1 MAITEKAF
9 WYEGI
14 KEGEKRERE
23 RIIKLIKD
31 TYVDLDKE
39 EIGSFVWTEEII
51 ELIQE
56 NQNTDLQENMESGTE

>member
-23 RIIKLIKD
+23 RILKLIKD
-31 TYVDLDKE
+31 TYVYPDKE
-39 EIGSFVWTEEII
+39 EFGSFVWTEDII

>member
-23 RIIKLIKD
+23 RILKLIKD
-31 TYVDLDKE
+31 TYVSPDKE
-39 EIGSFVWTEEII
+39 EFGSFVWTEDII
-51 ELIQE
+51 ELIE
-56 NQNTDLQENMESGTE
+56 RKP

>member
-23 RIIKLIKD
+23 RILKLIKD
-31 TYVDLDKE
+31 TYVDPSKE
-39 EIGSFVWTEEII
+39 EWGSFIFSDDII
-51 ELIQE
+51 ELIE
-56 NQNTDLQENMESGTE
+56 GKTE

>member
-1 MAITEKAF
+1 MAITEKRF
-9 WYEGI
+9 WTEGI

-23 RIIKLIKD
+23 RILKLIRD

-51 ELIQE
+51 ELIE
-56 NQNTDLQENMESGTE
+56 RKP

>member
-1 MAITEKAF
+1 MAVTEKRF
-9 WYEGI
+9 WTEGI

-23 RIIKLIKD
+23 RILKLIRD

-51 ELIQE
+51 ELIE
-56 NQNTDLQENMESGTE
+56 RKP